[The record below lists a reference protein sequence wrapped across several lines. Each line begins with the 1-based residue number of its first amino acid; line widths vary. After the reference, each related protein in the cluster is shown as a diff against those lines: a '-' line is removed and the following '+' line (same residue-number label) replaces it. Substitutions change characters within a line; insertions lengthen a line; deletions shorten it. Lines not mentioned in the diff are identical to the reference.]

1 MASNS
6 TSGIFG
12 AFLGGAIVGAATAV
26 LLAPQSGRTLRERLR
41 DKLSQHSVILS
52 DAEVDELISRLEA
65 DDEEIF

>member
-1 MASNS
+1 M
-6 TSGIFG
+6 
-12 AFLGGAIVGAATAV
+12 
-26 LLAPQSGRTLRERLR
+26 LAPQPGRTLRERLR